1 MTLWGAVV
9 VAALVAFALKLAGYL
24 VPERALAHPRTRR
37 VTAAVPVAMLAALV
51 ATQTFGAPDGTLVVD
66 ARLAAVGVAVLAL
79 LLRAPFLLVV
89 VLGAGTAAA
98 LRALAWG

>member
-1 MTLWGAVV
+1 
-9 VAALVAFALKLAGYL
+9 
-24 VPERALAHPRTRR
+24 
-37 VTAAVPVAMLAALV
+37 
-51 ATQTFGAPDGTLVVD
+51 
-66 ARLAAVGVAVLAL
+66 VLAL